1 MLRLAK
7 KMQDCIFLVVCLV
20 VSSTLAMSVDD
31 GNMVDID
38 EKKNTTD
45 DLLVDD
51 IHEVPENARSTI
63 LGGPGLWKSPV
74 PYVLDKSLDLNAKG
88 VILRAFDQFRVKS
101 CIDFKPRD
109 TEEYYLSFQNLV
121 GCWSYVGRTFFN
133 GQEISIDAGCDHI
146 AIVEHT
152 ILHALGFYHEEIRH
166 DRDDYV
172 QINFDNVIA
181 GQEGY
186 FKKLGSD
193 LSATHNV
200 SYDYLSVMHSGKNV
214 LSNGNGSTI
223 ITKDHKF
230 QNVIGQRLDMSPRDA
245 QKLKLLYK
253 CNSTVA
259 SMFFCDFSN
268 GMMCQMSQMSSC
280 AQSDSEWE
288 VVTQVSSGPSTDHTT
303 LPAGNGEN
311 GQETGYFIHAS
322 TSSGQEGDSAWLGTK
337 IMSTQRECKVQCLQ
351 FYYFHSGNE
360 SDELNIWI
368 REFQDEHDTRGTLR
382 LMGQITGPPTS
393 HWKLHHVS
401 LNATKNFQ
409 VVFEVRKGA
418 GNSTGGFSIDDINL
432 SETECPHVTLQIDN
446 LGRLLNTST
455 FGTAIYSPRQYSKEG
470 YAYRIAAVLYKT
482 FLGMY
487 VEILSGDNDDQLEWP
502 CLQKQVTFQMLDQT
516 PDMKMQMSKQWS
528 EVTHETHNLSNGI
541 SWWDNP
547 RKNGSIV
554 FHENGE
560 AVYGGILVGYH
571 YFAFLEELQTRE
583 FLKGGSAIFMFSFED
598 LTPLVNGNSLPCPQ
612 VQPMNITARSRN
624 WDEGPCFLTGVPG
637 FSPGLVASLLL
648 TLLLPIISMLA

>member
-1 MLRLAK
+1 MLRLTK
-7 KMQDCIFLVVCLV
+7 KMQDSIFLVVCLV
-20 VSSTLAMSVDD
+20 VSSTLAESTQKS
-31 GNMVDID
+31 DIND
-38 EKKNTTD
+38 IGMDRNTTN

-51 IHEVPENARSTI
+51 TLQKPNTGRSTI
-63 LGGPGLWKSPV
+63 LGGNALWKSPV
-74 PYVLDKSLDLNAKG
+74 PYVLDKSLDLNTKG

-109 TEEYYLSFQNLV
+109 TEEYYLSFKNLA
-121 GCWSYVGRTFFN
+121 GCWSYIGRTFIN
-133 GQEISIDAGCDHI
+133 GQELSIDAGCDHI

-181 GQEGY
+181 EQEGY

-193 LSATHNV
+193 LSTTHNV

-223 ITKDHKF
+223 ITKDPKF
-230 QNVIGQRLDMSPRDA
+230 QNVIGQRLDMSPQDA

-280 AQSDSEWE
+280 AQSGSEWE
-288 VVTQVSSGPSTDHTT
+288 VVTEVSSGPSTDHTT
-303 LPAGNGEN
+303 LPAGTGEN
-311 GQETGYFIHAS
+311 GQKTGYFIYAS

-382 LMGQITGPPTS
+382 LMGHITGLPTS

-409 VVFEVRKGA
+409 VVFEVQKGA
-418 GNSTGGFSIDDINL
+418 GNSAGGFSIDDINL

-446 LGRLLNTST
+446 LERLLSISNI
-455 FGTAIYSPRQYSKEG
+455 GTAIYSPRQYSKEG
-470 YAYRIAAVLYKT
+470 YAYRIVIGLYQT

-487 VEILSGDNDDQLEWP
+487 VEILSGDNDDQLKWP
-502 CLQKQVTFQMLDQT
+502 CLQKQATFQMLDQT
-516 PDMKMQMSKQWS
+516 PNMKMQMSKQWS
-528 EVTHETHNLSNGI
+528 EVTQETHKLSNGI
-541 SWWDNP
+541 SAWANP

-554 FHENGE
+554 FHENDE
-560 AVYGGILVGYH
+560 AVYGGIIFGYK

-583 FLKGGSAIFMFSFED
+583 FVKGGSAIFMFSFED
-598 LTPLVNGNSLPCPQ
+598 VTPLVNGNSLPCPQ
-612 VQPMNITARSRN
+612 VRPMNITARSRN
-624 WDEGPCFLTGVPG
+624 WDEGPCFLTG
-637 FSPGLVASLLL
+637 
-648 TLLLPIISMLA
+648 

>member
-1 MLRLAK
+1 
-7 KMQDCIFLVVCLV
+7 
-20 VSSTLAMSVDD
+20 
-31 GNMVDID
+31 
-38 EKKNTTD
+38 
-45 DLLVDD
+45 
-51 IHEVPENARSTI
+51 
-63 LGGPGLWKSPV
+63 KSPV

-121 GCWSYVGRTFFN
+121 GCWSYVGRTFLN
-133 GQEISIDAGCDHI
+133 GQELSIDAGCDHI

-193 LSATHNV
+193 LSTTHNV

-253 CNSTVA
+253 CNIQHNVKLVIEVKYLIYYRNYQ
-259 SMFFCDFSN
+259 DFQEANFHCILSKLYYHIVFN
-268 GMMCQMSQMSSC
+268 
-280 AQSDSEWE
+280 
-288 VVTQVSSGPSTDHTT
+288 
-303 LPAGNGEN
+303 LIIL

-382 LMGQITGPPTS
+382 PPTS

-528 EVTHETHNLSNGI
+528 EVTHETHNLSN
-541 SWWDNP
+541 
-547 RKNGSIV
+547 V

-598 LTPLVNGNSLPCPQ
+598 AKSS
-612 VQPMNITARSRN
+612 ITLAN
-624 WDEGPCFLTGVPG
+624 T
-637 FSPGLVASLLL
+637 
-648 TLLLPIISMLA
+648 TLLLLGCLRFYLCGNQNQNRMKIEVVYGKLENSQIKLGLFIASFGINNQHYESQ

>member
-1 MLRLAK
+1 
-7 KMQDCIFLVVCLV
+7 MQTKVKCFVLLFKECNCLLLLFLLHCYF
-20 VSSTLAMSVDD
+20 
-31 GNMVDID
+31 
-38 EKKNTTD
+38 
-45 DLLVDD
+45 LL
-51 IHEVPENARSTI
+51 T
-63 LGGPGLWKSPV
+63 K
-74 PYVLDKSLDLNAKG
+74 DLNAKG

-109 TEEYYLSFQNLV
+109 TEEYYLSFQNLA
-121 GCWSYVGRTFFN
+121 GCWSYVGRIFKD
-133 GQEISIDAGCDHI
+133 GQELSIGAGCDHI
-146 AIVEHT
+146 AIVEHV

-181 GQEGY
+181 GQEV
-186 FKKLGSD
+186 FLKKLGSD
-193 LSATHNV
+193 LSDTHNV
-200 SYDYLSVMHSGKNV
+200 SYDYLSVMHSGKYA

-223 ITKDHKF
+223 ITKDPKF

-259 SMFFCDFSN
+259 FMFFCDFSN
-268 GMMCQMSQMSSC
+268 GMMCQMNSC
-280 AQSDSEWE
+280 AQSGSGWE
-288 VVTQVSSGPSTDHTT
+288 VVTQVNSGPSTDHTT

-311 GQETGYFIHAS
+311 GYFIHAS
-322 TSSGQEGDSAWLGTK
+322 TSSDQVGDSAWLGTK
-337 IMSTQRECKVQCLQ
+337 IMSTKRECKVQCLQ

-360 SDELNIWI
+360 
-368 REFQDEHDTRGTLR
+368 EFQDEHDTTGTLR

-432 SETECPHVTLQIDN
+432 SETECPHVTLQIDD
-446 LGRLLNTST
+446 LERLLNTSS

-470 YAYRIAAVLYKT
+470 YAYRIVIGLYQA
-482 FLGMY
+482 FIGMY
-487 VEILSGDNDDQLEWP
+487 VEILSGDNDDQLKWP

-516 PDMKMQMSKQWS
+516 PNMKMQMSKQWS
-528 EVTHETHNLSNGI
+528 EVTHESHKLSNGSDI
-541 SWWDNP
+541 FFS
-547 RKNGSIV
+547 
-554 FHENGE
+554 
-560 AVYGGILVGYH
+560 VYGGILFGYS

-583 FLKGGSAIFMFSFED
+583 FLKGGSAIFMFSFEVTYSFNKKGRCKKQHY
-598 LTPLVNGNSLPCPQ
+598 LGKHNTAIVIK
-612 VQPMNITARSRN
+612 NI
-624 WDEGPCFLTGVPG
+624 WVFEVLF
-637 FSPGLVASLLL
+637 
-648 TLLLPIISMLA
+648 M

>member
-1 MLRLAK
+1 
-7 KMQDCIFLVVCLV
+7 
-20 VSSTLAMSVDD
+20 
-31 GNMVDID
+31 
-38 EKKNTTD
+38 
-45 DLLVDD
+45 
-51 IHEVPENARSTI
+51 
-63 LGGPGLWKSPV
+63 KSPV

-121 GCWSYVGRTFFN
+121 GCWSYVGRTFLN
-133 GQEISIDAGCDHI
+133 GQELSIDAGCDHI

-193 LSATHNV
+193 LSTTHNV

-253 CNSTVA
+253 C
-259 SMFFCDFSN
+259 SN
-268 GMMCQMSQMSSC
+268 QMSSC
-280 AQSDSEWE
+280 AQSGKRYYHI
-288 VVTQVSSGPSTDHTT
+288 VFN
-303 LPAGNGEN
+303 LIIL

-528 EVTHETHNLSNGI
+528 EVTHETHNLSNGSGNNI
-541 SWWDNP
+541 YF
-547 RKNGSIV
+547 V
-554 FHENGE
+554 LF
-560 AVYGGILVGYH
+560 YGGILVGYH

-583 FLKGGSAIFMFSFED
+583 FLKGGSAIFMFKQIIAFVSKD
-598 LTPLVNGNSLPCPQ
+598 PT
-612 VQPMNITARSRN
+612 TDKRRS
-624 WDEGPCFLTGVPG
+624 EK
-637 FSPGLVASLLL
+637 
-648 TLLLPIISMLA
+648 

>member
-1 MLRLAK
+1 
-7 KMQDCIFLVVCLV
+7 MQDGIFLVCLV
-20 VSSTLAMSVDD
+20 VSSTTLAMSVKEAD
-31 GNMVDID
+31 MIDID
-38 EKKNTTD
+38 ENKNITD

-51 IHEVPENARSTI
+51 IHEVLKSARSTI
-63 LGGPGLWKSPV
+63 LGGSGLWKSPV

-109 TEEYYLSFQNLV
+109 AEEYYLSFQNLA
-121 GCWSYVGRTFFN
+121 GCWSYVGRTLKD
-133 GQEISIDAGCDHI
+133 GQGVSIDAGCDHI
-146 AIVEHT
+146 AIVEHV
-152 ILHALGFYHEEIRH
+152 ILHSLGFYHEEIRH

-172 QINFDNVIA
+172 QINFNNVIA
-181 GQEGY
+181 GQEV
-186 FKKLGSD
+186 FLKKLGSD
-193 LSATHNV
+193 LSDTHNV
-200 SYDYLSVMHSGKNV
+200 SYDYLSVMHSQKYV
-214 LSNGNGSTI
+214 LSNGNGPTI
-223 ITKDHKF
+223 ITKDPKF

-253 CNSTVA
+253 CDSTVA
-259 SMFFCDFSN
+259 FMFFCDFSN

-280 AQSDSEWE
+280 AQSGSEWE
-288 VVTQVSSGPSTDHTT
+288 VVTQVDSGPSTDHTT

-322 TSSGQEGDSAWLGTK
+322 TSSGQVGDSAWLGTK
-337 IMSTQRECKVQCLQ
+337 IMSTKRECKVQCLQ

-409 VVFEVRKGA
+409 VVFEVQKGA
-418 GNSTGGFSIDDINL
+418 GDSTGGFSIDDINL
-432 SETECPHVTLQIDN
+432 SETECPHVTLQIDD
-446 LGRLLNTST
+446 LERLLNTSS
-455 FGTAIYSPRQYSKEG
+455 FRTAIYSPRQYSKEG
-470 YAYRIAAVLYKT
+470 YAYQIVVVLYQA
-482 FLGMY
+482 FIGMY
-487 VEILSGDNDDQLEWP
+487 MKILSGDNDDQLKWP
-502 CLQKQVTFQMLDQT
+502 CLQKQVTFQLLDQT
-516 PDMKMQMSKQWS
+516 PNMKMQMSKQWS
-528 EVTHETHNLSNGI
+528 EVTHETRKLPNGI
-541 SWWDNP
+541 SAWDNP

-554 FHENGE
+554 FYENGE
-560 AVYGGILVGYH
+560 SVYGGTLFGYH
-571 YFAFLEELQTRE
+571 YFAFLEDLQTRE
-583 FLKGGSAIFMFSFED
+583 FLKGGSAIFMFSFDD

-612 VQPMNITARSRN
+612 VQQMNIKARATN

-637 FSPGLVASLLL
+637 FSPGLVASLVL
-648 TLLLPIISMLA
+648 TLLLPIIFMLA